1 MPARSYERPGTQRRE
16 RVDIHAAEHQLL
28 EETGAQLV
36 QPLPLAS
43 IEDGGCQVGDLLVL
57 REQ

>member
-1 MPARSYERPGTQRRE
+1 MSYARPGTQRGE

-36 QPLPLAS
+36 
-43 IEDGGCQVGDLLVL
+43 
-57 REQ
+57 